1 MGSIFVINS
10 ESDKLMASL
19 IIEQAIQARQERF
32 AAIQLQGEMA
42 REIKRLKEELE
53 QFNDKP
59 IKEGV

>member
-1 MGSIFVINS
+1 
-10 ESDKLMASL
+10 MASL

-53 QFNDKP
+53 QFNEKP